1 MSEGSTDLLQLA
13 SLCLNKFGRDQELCM
28 LFPSPKVAAEA
39 RDFLAHQNPSIPSRI
54 VEFVICPSLSNVNV
68 PPAPEATSSTT
79 TYTPASVEVI
89 ELQILLFNKDHW
101 SFAKSFWQHTGDGV
115 SSRLAERALD
125 FMGETPS
132 GVQPQPTNVEAG
144 PKKNT
149 HYSKNRH
156 YAKRQQSVSTTPA
169 ATVPSTPATPIAN
182 PLAKQAND
190 ENLTPD
196 LSTYLEERYGR
207 NLPLFNAPL
216 AKQALKRRIAGGLLP
231 SDEDFG
237 KVDDVSRGAEA
248 GSGKKAVTPDDVYLY
263 PGGMSAIWHAHDISR
278 KVRRRSGEAEGKSLS
293 YGYVTPSSRSRL
305 KLTPRFPYI
314 DTLKILE
321 KWGPGGILF
330 GQGGSDDIEP
340 LKQMLQ
346 SRKPDEPRILALFC
360 EFPGNPL
367 LRSPDLAKIRELA
380 DKHGFIVVVDETIG
394 NFINVECMTYADI
407 VVSSLT
413 KIFSGE
419 SNVMGG
425 R

>member
-1 MSEGSTDLLQLA
+1 
-13 SLCLNKFGRDQELCM
+13 
-28 LFPSPKVAAEA
+28 
-39 RDFLAHQNPSIPSRI
+39 
-54 VEFVICPSLSNVNV
+54 
-68 PPAPEATSSTT
+68 
-79 TYTPASVEVI
+79 VI
-89 ELQILLFNKDHW
+89 ELQILLFNKEHW
-101 SFAKSFWQHTGDGV
+101 GFAKSFWQHTGDGV

-125 FMGETPS
+125 FMGETPP
-132 GVQPQPTNVEAG
+132 GVQPQPAVQEAA
-144 PKKNT
+144 PTKNS

-156 YAKRQQSVSTTPA
+156 YAKRQQSVSATSASIPA
-169 ATVPSTPATPIAN
+169 TPATAIPDPMNKPIN
-182 PLAKQAND
+182 E

-207 NLPLFNAPL
+207 NLPLRNAPL
-216 AKQALKRRIAGGLLP
+216 AKEALRRRIAGGLLP

-237 KVDDVSRGAEA
+237 KVDDVARGAAA
-248 GSGKKAVTPDDVYLY
+248 GSGKAVTPEDVYLY
-263 PGGMSAIWHAHDISR
+263 PGGMSAIWHAHDICR
-278 KVRRRSGEAEGKSLS
+278 KVRRASGEQEGKSIS
-293 YGYVTPSSRSRL
+293 YGYVENQYETSMSL
-305 KLTPRFPYI
+305 IIRFPYI

-330 GQGGSDDIEP
+330 GQGGSDDIKP
-340 LKQMLQ
+340 LADLLE
-346 SRKPDEPRILALFC
+346 SRQANEPRILALFC

-367 LRSPDLAKIRELA
+367 LKSPDLAEIRKLA

-394 NFINVECMTYADI
+394 NFINVEVMTYADI